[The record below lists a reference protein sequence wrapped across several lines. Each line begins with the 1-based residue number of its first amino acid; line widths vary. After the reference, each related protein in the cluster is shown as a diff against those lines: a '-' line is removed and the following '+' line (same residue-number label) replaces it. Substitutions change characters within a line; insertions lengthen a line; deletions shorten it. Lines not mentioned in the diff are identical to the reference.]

1 MLHLCCFLTAVNR
14 QWRAGAPAGISSTR
28 PDGVRGPVLAC
39 WSHAYVCARH
49 TWGGAQCYTYI
60 PSYMRCH
67 ITASNLLGDG
77 GGKTHVWQNH
87 TFPCPVSSGAQT
99 RERCCSQWTMKP
111 SHPPVVLFLFL
122 SLPCT
127 VFKLFFLTKSHLL
140 HTYPSEK
147 RDYAIKNTSVNVTRA
162 LGKLFG
168 HYHADS
174 GI

>member
-1 MLHLCCFLTAVNR
+1 MLIPCICVRTPHLRGSPVLHLYTFLYAVSHHSLY
-14 QWRAGAPAGISSTR
+14 PA
-28 PDGVRGPVLAC
+28 RGQ
-39 WSHAYVCARH
+39 ARE
-49 TWGGAQCYTYI
+49 
-60 PSYMRCH
+60 
-67 ITASNLLGDG
+67 N
-77 GGKTHVWQNH
+77 THVWQNH

-111 SHPPVVLFLFL
+111 SHPPLALFLFL

-127 VFKLFFLTKSHLL
+127 VFNFFLTKSHLL

-174 GI
+174 GIYFDPFLQRYKLKTGNIVQFHTSV